1 MNAEGG
7 ACANS
12 ETRKRLW
19 FCRKVSFLLR
29 ISVQSYTVLLNR
41 RTRMD
46 TRRDASDS
54 QYFQT
59 VVTERTEDDLR
70 GMFSNKELDT
80 VEAAIDQSCREM
92 TADISSVLQG

>member
-1 MNAEGG
+1 
-7 ACANS
+7 
-12 ETRKRLW
+12 
-19 FCRKVSFLLR
+19 
-29 ISVQSYTVLLNR
+29 LNR